1 MLYNGV
7 LSNEE
12 YVTLGVLQGSKLVS
26 LLFLTYVND
35 FPNCLKFSIPSMFT
49 DDTYITVPGL
59 STTSDTE
66 SKLECDLEAIEK
78 WLATNM
84 LSCSTLKISHVTVG
98 SKRRIITSKYMTL
111 NIYGKP
117 NRQKKLK
124 S

>member
-12 YVTLGVLQGSKLVS
+12 YVTFGVPQGSKLVP

-66 SKLECDLEAIEK
+66 LKLECDLEAIEK

-84 LSCSTLKISHVTVG
+84 LSCNTLKISHVTVG
-98 SKRRIITSKYMTL
+98 SKRRIIASKYRTL
-111 NIYGKP
+111 NIYGKT
-117 NRQKKLK
+117 NRKKKLK